1 MLLEADLIEK
11 VYSKGVFSRNL
22 FTKVLFDLKNAYWT
36 LVEETNVQICPQA
49 LHDLIQ
55 TWNRE
60 NIDVALQ
67 DVSTNRII
75 KISEDF

>member
-11 VYSKGVFSRNL
+11 VYTKGVFSRNL
-22 FTKVLFDLKNAYWT
+22 FTKVFLDLKNYWT

-55 TWNRE
+55 T
-60 NIDVALQ
+60 
-67 DVSTNRII
+67 
-75 KISEDF
+75 